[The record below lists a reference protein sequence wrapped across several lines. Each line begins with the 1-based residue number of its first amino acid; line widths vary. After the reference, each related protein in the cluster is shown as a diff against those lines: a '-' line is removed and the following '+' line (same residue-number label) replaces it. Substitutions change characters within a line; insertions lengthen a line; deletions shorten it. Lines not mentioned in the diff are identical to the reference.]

1 MSEPLVCLDDHGDNT
16 CRGPVEFHSIDGR
29 SKAFPRCALHWDRR
43 LDRRENSIER
53 WADSDVPPPW
63 FDPTFA
69 GERWED
75 DY

>member
-1 MSEPLVCLDDHGDNT
+1 
-16 CRGPVEFHSIDGR
+16 
-29 SKAFPRCALHWDRR
+29 